1 MLILCVTRLFF
12 LISCDYGGDWI
23 IIFIYLVSE
32 GKHGETTA
40 KISCNLIFECLTFLF
55 SSINGHS
62 IQSKFP
68 RKLCNS
74 IINIDITNISVTI
87 FANITTYILSKL
99 KGSDAYEKCNLQV
112 TFEKIDYEY
121 F

>member
-1 MLILCVTRLFF
+1 MVRQQQKLAAI
-12 LISCDYGGDWI
+12 CD
-23 IIFIYLVSE
+23 
-32 GKHGETTA
+32 
-40 KISCNLIFECLTFLF
+40 LIFECLTFLF

-87 FANITTYILSKL
+87 FANIATYILSKL
-99 KGSDAYEKCNLQV
+99 KGSDAYENVIFK
-112 TFEKIDYEY
+112 
-121 F
+121 